1 MYDFNSIS
9 SRLLQADFND
19 YTNVLSKFIGSPSIK
34 NSFNVLL
41 RGMII
46 LLNYSNS
53 PALREQRQ
61 KDPIFHVVNVIKM
74 LHCVKGFFEVP
85 PCASPTTAICHP
97 NELNTDNVSCFFRY
111 HLIASG
117 GFVELGT
124 TTSIEV
130 SFNDIDGFICFYYEV
145 PAFCRGSFGRNR
157 R

>member
-1 MYDFNSIS
+1 MFVK
-9 SRLLQADFND
+9 RND
-19 YTNVLSKFIGSPSIK
+19 L
-34 NSFNVLL
+34 
-41 RGMII
+41 
-46 LLNYSNS
+46 
-53 PALREQRQ
+53 
-61 KDPIFHVVNVIKM
+61 VIKM

-145 PAFCRGSFGRNR
+145 QRFVEVPSAEIADRSTPHFFSMSVMYISL
-157 R
+157 